1 VENSSVGKVHYLKSI
16 ETEAKKYWGN
26 QASVVIDVCSSLLS
40 DQGFGFSGG
49 TKWVAHDRSKIS

>member
-1 VENSSVGKVHYLKSI
+1 MGKVHYLKSI